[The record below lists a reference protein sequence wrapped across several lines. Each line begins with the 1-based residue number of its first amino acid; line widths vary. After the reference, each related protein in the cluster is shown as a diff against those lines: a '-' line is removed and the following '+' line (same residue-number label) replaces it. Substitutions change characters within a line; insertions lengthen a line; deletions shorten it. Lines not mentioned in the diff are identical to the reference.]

1 MKCQKIDA
9 NSKPRKLFFEYFLF
23 ELLIITNE
31 STIIPAN
38 TWTRCTKAIKKI
50 NDVVIVLVGP
60 VK

>member
-9 NSKPRKLFFEYFLF
+9 NSNPKKLFCEYFLF
-23 ELLIITNE
+23 ELLNITNK
-31 STIIPAN
+31 STSIPAN
-38 TWTRCTKAIKKI
+38 TWTRWTKAIKKI